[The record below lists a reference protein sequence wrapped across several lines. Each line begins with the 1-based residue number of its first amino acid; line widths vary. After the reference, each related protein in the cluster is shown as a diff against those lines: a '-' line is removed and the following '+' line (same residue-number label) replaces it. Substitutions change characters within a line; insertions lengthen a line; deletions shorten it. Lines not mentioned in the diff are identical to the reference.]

1 DGSRRRPG
9 RPGRRARRP
18 RRARRRPPPLGAE
31 THRPGRT
38 GMPRPDRHRHR
49 HPRRT
54 RRRHPPR
61 HPRHLPRVRPGRGR
75 MADLVTDHTEPANPV
90 AAIRAVLPSLTPAAQ
105 AIARII
111 LDDPG
116 LVVRS
121 TITEFSAVS
130 GTSEAT
136 IVRTARALGFTGYSQ
151 LRFALAAA
159 VAKEP
164 ERLVPG
170 DLAPD
175 DPLTDVIAK
184 VARAESE
191 ALADTAAQ
199 LDPGQLDE
207 VVTAI
212 VAARRV
218 DVYGVA
224 ASGLVAADMSQKLLR
239 IGLSSHPFS
248 DAHLAL
254 TSAALLGSGDVAVA
268 ISCSG
273 ETPDVLMPA
282 RTAAETGALVVAI
295 TNNPRSSLAEL
306 AHHTLVSAGR
316 ETAFRPGA
324 LASRISQLL
333 IVDCIFV

>member
-1 DGSRRRPG
+1 MARPVTGGNGSTP
-9 RPGRRARRP
+9 
-18 RRARRRPPPLGAE
+18 
-31 THRPGRT
+31 
-38 GMPRPDRHRHR
+38 
-49 HPRRT
+49 
-54 RRRHPPR
+54 
-61 HPRHLPRVRPGRGR
+61 
-75 MADLVTDHTEPANPV
+75 EPANPV
-90 AAIRAVLPSLTPAAQ
+90 AAVRAVFPSLTPAAR

-116 LVVRS
+116 VVVRS
-121 TITEFSAVS
+121 TITEFSGVS

-136 IVRTARALGFTGYSQ
+136 IVRTSRALGFAGYSQ
-151 LRFALAAA
+151 MRFALAAA
-159 VAKEP
+159 VAKELARAP

-170 DLAPD
+170 DLGPD

-199 LDPGQLDE
+199 LDPDQLGE

-212 VAARRV
+212 AAARRV
-218 DVYGVA
+218 NVYGVA
-224 ASGLVAADMSQKLLR
+224 ASGLVASDMSQKLLR

-254 TSAALLGSGDVAVA
+254 TSAALLRLGDVVVA

-273 ETPDVLMPA
+273 ETPDVLVPA
-282 RTAAETGALVVAI
+282 RTAAEAGALIVAI
-295 TNNPRSSLAEL
+295 TNNPRSSLARL
-306 AHHTLVSAGR
+306 ADHTLVSAGR

-333 IVDCIFV
+333 IVDCIFVGLAQRTYDAADAAIRATREATDRYSRR

>member
-1 DGSRRRPG
+1 
-9 RPGRRARRP
+9 
-18 RRARRRPPPLGAE
+18 
-31 THRPGRT
+31 
-38 GMPRPDRHRHR
+38 
-49 HPRRT
+49 
-54 RRRHPPR
+54 
-61 HPRHLPRVRPGRGR
+61 
-75 MADLVTDHTEPANPV
+75 MADPLNTEPANPV
-90 AAIRAVLPSLTPAAQ
+90 ATVRAVLPSLTPAAQ
-105 AIARII
+105 AIGRII

-136 IVRTARALGFTGYSQ
+136 IVRTARALGFAGYSQ
-151 LRFALAAA
+151 MRFALAAA
-159 VAKEP
+159 VAKQP

-184 VARAESE
+184 VARAESD

-199 LDPGQLDE
+199 LDPDQLGE
-207 VVTAI
+207 VVQAI
-212 VAARRV
+212 AVARRV

-254 TSAALLGSGDVAVA
+254 TSAALLRDGDVAVA

-273 ETPDVLMPA
+273 ETPDVLVPA
-282 RTAAETGALVVAI
+282 RTAAEAGALIVAI
-295 TNNPRSSLAEL
+295 TNNPRSSLADL
-306 AHHTLVSAGR
+306 ASHTLVSAGR

-333 IVDCIFV
+333 IVDCIFVGLAQRTYDRAEAAIRATRDATDRYRNR

>member
-1 DGSRRRPG
+1 
-9 RPGRRARRP
+9 
-18 RRARRRPPPLGAE
+18 
-31 THRPGRT
+31 
-38 GMPRPDRHRHR
+38 
-49 HPRRT
+49 
-54 RRRHPPR
+54 
-61 HPRHLPRVRPGRGR
+61 
-75 MADLVTDHTEPANPV
+75 MADLMTGTVDGEPASPV
-90 AAIRAVLPSLTPAAQ
+90 AAVRAVLPSLTPAAQ
-105 AIARII
+105 SIARII

-121 TITEFSAVS
+121 TITEFSVVS

-136 IVRTARALGFTGYSQ
+136 IVRTARALGFGGYSQ
-151 LRFALAAA
+151 MRFALAAA

-170 DLAPD
+170 DLGPD

-199 LDPGQLDE
+199 LDPDRLGE

-212 VAARRV
+212 VGARRV

-239 IGLSSHPFS
+239 IGLSIHPFS

-254 TSAALLGSGDVAVA
+254 TSAALLRSGDVVVA

-273 ETPDVLMPA
+273 ETPDVLVPA
-282 RTAAETGALVVAI
+282 RTAADAGALVVAI
-295 TNNPRSSLAEL
+295 TNNPRSSLAGV
-306 AHHTLVSAGR
+306 ADHTLVSAGR

-333 IVDCIFV
+333 IVDCLFVGLAQRTYDRADAAIRATREATDRYRNRS

>member
-1 DGSRRRPG
+1 MSGG
-9 RPGRRARRP
+9 RA
-18 RRARRRPPPLGAE
+18 
-31 THRPGRT
+31 
-38 GMPRPDRHRHR
+38 
-49 HPRRT
+49 
-54 RRRHPPR
+54 
-61 HPRHLPRVRPGRGR
+61 
-75 MADLVTDHTEPANPV
+75 ADATTQAPANP
-90 AAIRAVLPSLTPAAQ
+90 AAAVRAVLPSLTPAAR

-111 LDDPG
+111 LDDPE

-136 IVRTARALGFTGYSQ
+136 IVRTARVLGFTGYSQ

-159 VAKEP
+159 VAKEQAREP
-164 ERLVPG
+164 DRLVPG
-170 DLAPD
+170 DLGPD

-184 VARAESE
+184 VARSESE

-199 LDPGQLDE
+199 LDPVLLGE

-212 VAARRV
+212 AAARRV

-239 IGLSSHPFS
+239 IGLSSHPFA

-254 TSAALLGSGDVAVA
+254 TSAALLRPGDVAVA

-273 ETPDVLMPA
+273 ETPDVLVPA
-282 RTAAETGALVVAI
+282 RTAAEAGAVVVGI
-295 TNNPRSSLAEL
+295 TNNPRSSLAEV
-306 AHHTLVSAGR
+306 AHHTMVSAGR

-333 IVDCIFV
+333 IVDCVFVGLAQRTYDTAGAAIRATREATDRYRHRS

>member
-1 DGSRRRPG
+1 
-9 RPGRRARRP
+9 
-18 RRARRRPPPLGAE
+18 
-31 THRPGRT
+31 
-38 GMPRPDRHRHR
+38 
-49 HPRRT
+49 
-54 RRRHPPR
+54 
-61 HPRHLPRVRPGRGR
+61 
-75 MADLVTDHTEPANPV
+75 MADQMMAEHVSEPANPV
-90 AAIRAVLPSLTPAAQ
+90 AAVRAVLPSLTPAAQ

-136 IVRTARALGFTGYSQ
+136 IVRTARALGFAGYSQ
-151 LRFALAAA
+151 MRFALAAA

-170 DLAPD
+170 DLGPD

-184 VARAESE
+184 VARAEYE

-212 VAARRV
+212 VKARRV
-218 DVYGVA
+218 DVYGVS
-224 ASGLVAADMSQKLLR
+224 ASGLVATDMSQKLLR
-239 IGLSSHPFS
+239 IGLSTHPFC

-254 TSAALLGSGDVAVA
+254 TSAALLRDTDVVVA

-273 ETPDVLMPA
+273 ETPDVIAPSK
-282 RTAAETGALVVAI
+282 TAKDAGATLVAI
-295 TNNPRSSLAEL
+295 TNNPRSSLAHL
-306 AHHTLVSAGR
+306 ADHTLVSAGR

-333 IVDCIFV
+333 IVDCIFVGLAQRTYESADAAIRATREATDRYQGR

>member
-1 DGSRRRPG
+1 MAHPVTGGNGSTP
-9 RPGRRARRP
+9 
-18 RRARRRPPPLGAE
+18 
-31 THRPGRT
+31 
-38 GMPRPDRHRHR
+38 
-49 HPRRT
+49 
-54 RRRHPPR
+54 
-61 HPRHLPRVRPGRGR
+61 
-75 MADLVTDHTEPANPV
+75 EPANPV
-90 AAIRAVLPSLTPAAQ
+90 AAVRAVLPSLTPAAR

-116 LVVRS
+116 VVVRS
-121 TITEFSAVS
+121 TITEFSGVS

-136 IVRTARALGFTGYSQ
+136 IVRTSRALGFAGYSQ
-151 LRFALAAA
+151 MRFALAAA
-159 VAKEP
+159 VAKELARAP

-170 DLAPD
+170 DLGPD

-199 LDPGQLDE
+199 LDPDQLGE

-212 VAARRV
+212 AAARRV
-218 DVYGVA
+218 NVYGVA
-224 ASGLVAADMSQKLLR
+224 ASGLVASDMSQKLLR

-254 TSAALLGSGDVAVA
+254 TSAALLRHGDVVVA

-273 ETPDVLMPA
+273 ETPDVLVPA
-282 RTAAETGALVVAI
+282 RTAAEAGALVVAI
-295 TNNPRSSLAEL
+295 TNNPRSSLARL
-306 AHHTLVSAGR
+306 ADHTLVSAGR

-333 IVDCIFV
+333 IVDCIFVGLAQRTYDAADAAIRATRDATDRYSRR